1 MDSKRQTQVAGLVQ
15 KELAN
20 ILQFKF
26 NGLVPGRLLTIT
38 GVRMSPDLGLAK
50 IYLSIFPS
58 TDGQSIIKEINTN
71 VSRIRYE
78 LGNAI
83 RNDVRRVPRGQLMV
97 HASVQVLHGHHPAEV
112 IHRLGQHVRYMLSVG
127 IDVGFRDIEVERIE
141 KALKS

>member
-38 GVRMSPDLGLAK
+38 GVRMPPDLGLAK
-50 IYLSIFPS
+50 VYLSIFPS
-58 TDGQSIIKEINTN
+58 TDGQSIIKEINAN

-83 RNDVRRVPRGQLMV
+83 RNDVRRVPELV
-97 HASVQVLHGHHPAEV
+97 FYLDDSF
-112 IHRLGQHVRYMLSVG
+112 
-127 IDVGFRDIEVERIE
+127 DEVERIE

>member
-1 MDSKRQTQVAGLVQ
+1 
-15 KELAN
+15 
-20 ILQFKF
+20 
-26 NGLVPGRLLTIT
+26 
-38 GVRMSPDLGLAK
+38 VRMSPDLGLAK

-83 RNDVRRVPRGQLMV
+83 RNDVRRVPELIFYLDD
-97 HASVQVLHGHHPAEV
+97 SF
-112 IHRLGQHVRYMLSVG
+112 
-127 IDVGFRDIEVERIE
+127 DEVERIE

>member
-26 NGLVPGRLLTIT
+26 NGLVLGRLLTIT

-83 RNDVRRVPRGQLMV
+83 RNDVRRVPELIFYLDD
-97 HASVQVLHGHHPAEV
+97 SF
-112 IHRLGQHVRYMLSVG
+112 
-127 IDVGFRDIEVERIE
+127 DEVERIE

>member
-20 ILQFKF
+20 VLQFKF

-83 RNDVRRVPRGQLMV
+83 RNDVRRVPEHIFYLDD
-97 HASVQVLHGHHPAEV
+97 SF
-112 IHRLGQHVRYMLSVG
+112 
-127 IDVGFRDIEVERIE
+127 DEVERIE
-141 KALKS
+141 RALKS